1 MKGKC
6 FMLGAAI
13 TVVGKSACFGAF
25 IAEKIIDPE
34 TGLQTVVTIDA
45 SNGKDAY
52 IYRYDKKSQ
61 KFYMDKVEK
70 NKPSDKDKSDNDRD
84 ISARNG
90 TSRQA
95 R

>member
-1 MKGKC
+1 MKKYGKRYR
-6 FMLGAAI
+6 AALEKAEA
-13 TVVGKSACFGAF
+13 GKRYDLKSAFATLLSLPAF

-70 NKPSDKDKSDNDRD
+70 NKPSDKNKV
-84 ISARNG
+84 
-90 TSRQA
+90 
-95 R
+95 

>member
-13 TVVGKSACFGAF
+13 TVVGKSACFADF

-34 TGLQTVVTIDA
+34 SGLQTVVTIDA
-45 SNGKDAY
+45 SKGKDAF

-70 NKPSDKDKSDNDRD
+70 NKPSDEDKSDNDRV
-84 ISARNG
+84 ISAGNG